1 MTMSN
6 NENEKLKLYTQ
17 ICADTYGE
25 DLSHN
30 KNSLDS
36 SWSKVFFVVN
46 GVRSP

>member
-30 KNSLDS
+30 KNSL
-36 SWSKVFFVVN
+36 VCRLGFN
-46 GVRSP
+46 PTT